1 MKRSEH
7 FSTFL
12 FKRFLLIALIFII
25 FFITYLL
32 FILKTDYNK
41 FIKNYFADSIS
52 KIETITKTKFVSEHK
67 NLKNIV
73 EIYLKEPNSLDI
85 NLFKYQLYKLKNLKH
100 FFIIKKDE
108 VIFNFSKVRIL
119 SPVEVLKFNKNEISL
134 EKGILSYIL
143 VTKLDDSKIISIFNI
158 NQLLFD
164 LKKEIGA
171 DIYLYSKN
179 NILLTFYTPEIIP
192 FNKSNV
198 DKIVSHKNFYFYTQY
213 LPDFN
218 VFIVLKKNK
227 SYFTPYIYNNLTFAI
242 AIIIA
247 LVVII
252 ILITNTLKKYLI
264 APLNKFS
271 NSIKDIEEG
280 KGIKEITYTEI
291 IEFNDF
297 LKKYY
302 EKLATIKESEQNLL
316 KILNTLEMGIYIID
330 KDYNLKFMNEAEK
343 HFINT
348 NNEVI
353 NKKCYQVF
361 ANRNT
366 PCEGCNYLS
375 KIEATLSDF
384 INIAKLRN
392 NNDPRKY
399 AVIKSYKISDNFLI
413 AIHDYTI
420 TMQLNKKIQYEKEK
434 LETVINHVKE
444 GIALINFDGSID
456 IANQAFY
463 NITCFDK
470 NTNLINELILE
481 SNGEKYNLLN
491 LPDTSNR
498 YYFTNNKNQT
508 YILNI
513 FKAPL
518 FFNTKGEGFLIVLY
532 NITDEVHREM
542 EELRKNKL
550 ESIGLLAGGIAHDF
564 NNILASIKNYI
575 SLVKLSGADSI
586 DVIYKIDEIVD
597 QGRNISNKLFTLSSG
612 DILKNDIINLKE
624 IINTAK
630 ELSLAGS
637 NITLDLNSQ
646 LDNVYIKGD
655 ETQIFQVFQN
665 LFINAK
671 EAMKNK
677 GKITV
682 FIETKYISKNLMGL
696 TKGDYALIRVK
707 DNGPG
712 IEEGII
718 DKIFDPYFSTK
729 ERGSGL
735 GLFITYNIIKN
746 HNGHISVKS
755 IKGEGTEFIIYLPL
769 VRKQDEKAQ
778 NENIMHLGR
787 IRKRI
792 LVVDDDFYIRD
803 SMNLLMKSIGC
814 SVKSVA
820 TGEEAIEMLQTE
832 KFDIIFADV
841 TVKGGMG
848 AKDLIKYLIKNKIDV
863 KTVVMSGYSDDDLL
877 SNYQIYG
884 FAAALKKPINIDDI
898 YAILENLSDEG
909 KNES

>member
-1 MKRSEH
+1 MKKSEH

-12 FKRFLLIALIFII
+12 FKRFSLIALIFII
-25 FFITYLL
+25 FFIAYIL
-32 FILKTDYNK
+32 FILKSDYNK
-41 FIKNYFADSIS
+41 FIKDYFADSIS

-67 NLKNIV
+67 NLENIA

-85 NLFKYQLYKLKNLKH
+85 NLFKYQLYKLKKLRH

-119 SPVEVLKFNKNEISL
+119 SPEEILKFNKNEISL

-164 LKKEIGA
+164 LEKEIES

-227 SYFTPYIYNNLTFAI
+227 SYFTPYIYNNLKFAI
-242 AIIIA
+242 AIILA
-247 LVVII
+247 LIVII
-252 ILITNTLKKYLI
+252 ILISNTLKKYLL

-280 KGIKEITYTEI
+280 KSIKEITYTKI

-302 EKLATIKESEQNLL
+302 AKLASLKESEQNLL
-316 KILNTLEMGIYIID
+316 KILNTLEMGIYIVD
-330 KDYNLKFMNEAEK
+330 KDYNLKFINEAEK
-343 HFINT
+343 HFINAD
-348 NNEVI
+348 NEVI
-353 NKKCYQVF
+353 DKKCYQIF

-366 PCEGCNYLS
+366 PCEGCNYIS
-375 KIEATLSDF
+375 KIEATSNDF

-392 NNDPRKY
+392 NNDLRKY

-413 AIHDYTI
+413 AIHDYTV

-434 LETVINHVKE
+434 LETVINNVKE

-456 IANQAFY
+456 LANQAFY
-463 NITCFDK
+463 NITCFDN
-470 NTNLINELILE
+470 NTNVINELILE

-491 LPDTSNR
+491 LQDLSNR

-597 QGRNISNKLFTLSSG
+597 QGKNISNKLFTLSSG
-612 DILKNDIINLKE
+612 DIIKNDIINLKDV
-624 IINTAK
+624 INTAK

-637 NITLDLNSQ
+637 NITLDINSKIN
-646 LDNVYIKGD
+646 DVYIKGD

-677 GKITV
+677 GKITLS
-682 FIETKYISKNLMGL
+682 IETKYISKNLMGL

-746 HNGHISVKS
+746 HNGHISIKS

-769 VRKQDEKAQ
+769 ARKQDEKAQ

-820 TGEEAIEMLQTE
+820 TGEEAIEMLKTE

-841 TVKGGMG
+841 TIKGGMG
-848 AKDLIKYLIKNKIDV
+848 ARDLIKYLIKNKIDV
-863 KTVVMSGYSDDDLL
+863 KTVVMSGYSEDDLL

-898 YAILENLSDEG
+898 YAILEKLSDEE
-909 KNES
+909 KNEL

>member
-108 VIFNFSKVRIL
+108 VIFNFGKVRIL
-119 SPVEVLKFNKNEISL
+119 SPEEILKFNKNEISL

-164 LKKEIGA
+164 LKKEIEA
-171 DIYLYSKN
+171 DIHLYSKN

-198 DKIVSHKNFYFYTQY
+198 DKIVSHKNFYFYTKY

-227 SYFTPYIYNNLTFAI
+227 SYFTPYIYNNLKFAI

-597 QGRNISNKLFTLSSG
+597 QGKNISNKLFTLSSG
-612 DILKNDIINLKE
+612 DIVKNDIINLKE

-909 KNES
+909 KNEL